1 MTKHKIA
8 QLVRQANNASDHEKR
23 QNLIDAIPKIVEPY
37 YTIQNGVVTRSRRII
52 QYCLDEDGEVRK
64 CYNDISHSS
73 CTDIGKLLS

>member
-1 MTKHKIA
+1 MTKQEIA
-8 QLVRQANNASDHEKR
+8 QLIRQANNASDPEKR
-23 QNLIDAIPKIVEPY
+23 QNLIDTIPKIVEPY

-73 CTDIGKLLS
+73 CTNISKLLS

>member
-1 MTKHKIA
+1 MTKQEIV
-8 QLVRQANNASDHEKR
+8 QLIRQAINASDPEKR

-73 CTDIGKLLS
+73 CTDISKLLS

>member
-1 MTKHKIA
+1 MTKPEIA
-8 QLVRQANNASDHEKR
+8 QLVRQANNTSDTEKR

-64 CYNDISHSS
+64 CYNENKKKS
-73 CTDIGKLLS
+73 CKDIGKLL